1 MITFL
6 PCFELVLAN
15 FLQQSGN
22 AYQEAAAAT
31 NHLLAGVKFPLSE
44 TEEHVAKENVESYG
58 IIWFPVFGKNQEKII
73 HRGHIFT
80 FSSYWQHGFVKGC
93 SRL

>member
-15 FLQQSGN
+15 FLAQSGN

-31 NHLLAGVKFPLSE
+31 NHLLAGVKFPLSG
-44 TEEHVAKENVESYG
+44 TEEP
-58 IIWFPVFGKNQEKII
+58 PVFKAKCQGE
-73 HRGHIFT
+73 R
-80 FSSYWQHGFVKGC
+80 
-93 SRL
+93 

>member
-15 FLQQSGN
+15 FPAQSGH

-31 NHLLAGVKFPLSE
+31 NHLLAGVKVTLSE
-44 TEEHVAKENVESYG
+44 TEE
-58 IIWFPVFGKNQEKII
+58 PP
-73 HRGHIFT
+73 
-80 FSSYWQHGFVKGC
+80 GF
-93 SRL
+93 